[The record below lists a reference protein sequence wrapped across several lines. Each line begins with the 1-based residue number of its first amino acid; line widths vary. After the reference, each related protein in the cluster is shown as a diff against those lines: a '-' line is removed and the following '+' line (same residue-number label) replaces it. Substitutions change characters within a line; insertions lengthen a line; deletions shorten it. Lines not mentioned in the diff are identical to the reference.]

1 MQRFKLE
8 APSALVDETLDDL
21 FALVASGA
29 FPHTADEADCR
40 FCDFRSICGDVAA
53 AAARA
58 ASEERLRNGPT
69 RCSSRMRAILRR
81 GV

>member
-8 APSALVDETLDDL
+8 VGGSLVDETLDDL
-21 FALVASGA
+21 FALVASGS

-40 FCDFRSICGDVAA
+40 FCPFRSICGDVAA
-53 AAARA
+53 TAARA
-58 ASEERLRNGPT
+58 GRKRDSERADPLLEPL
-69 RCSSRMRAILRR
+69 RAIQRR